1 MRRYLKEFLSDR
13 RVIEVPRLLWWPI
26 LNLIILTVRP
36 GSKGKD
42 YDSIWNKE
50 LNESP
55 LKTITR
61 SQAEKLASKLSLM
74 DDRIIVDW
82 GMRYGNPSTPDRLKA
97 LQAAGCD
104 RILLVPLYPQSCAA
118 TSATACD
125 KAFQSLMEMRW
136 QPAIRVAPPW
146 HDDPVY
152 IDALAKTIQAKRAEI
167 DFEPDMIVA
176 SFHGVPESYLLKGD
190 PYHCQCMKTGR
201 LLRESLQ
208 LPKEKFMVCF
218 QSRFGN
224 EEWLKPY
231 LIDTMGELPAKGIK
245 KVMVI
250 APGFSADCLET
261 LEEIEGENREHF
273 MHHGGEKFA
282 YVPCLNDSEEGLDV
296 IQSVVLRELQGWI

>member
-1 MRRYLKEFLSDR
+1 M
-13 RVIEVPRLLWWPI
+13 
-26 LNLIILTVRP
+26 
-36 GSKGKD
+36 
-42 YDSIWNKE
+42 
-50 LNESP
+50 
-55 LKTITR
+55 
-61 SQAEKLASKLSLM
+61 M
-74 DDRIIVDW
+74 DDRLIVDW
-82 GMRYGNPSTPDRLKA
+82 GMRYGNPSTHDRLKA

-125 KAFQSLMEMRW
+125 KAFESLMEMRW

-152 IDALAKTIQAKRAEI
+152 IDALAKTIQAKKAEI
-167 DFEPDMIVA
+167 DFEPDMIVT

-201 LLRESLQ
+201 LLREALQ

-231 LIDTMGELPAKGIK
+231 LIDTMGELPEKGIK
-245 KVMVI
+245 KVLVI
-250 APGFSADCLET
+250 APGFAADCLET

-282 YVPCLNDSEEGLDV
+282 YVPCLNDSEIGLDV
-296 IQSVVLRELQGWI
+296 IQSVVLRELQGWV